1 MSRFR
6 DDLRD
11 YFEREAHVY
20 PVPNGLRSQ
29 VIAQARPRVGERHAP
44 SWLAAAIA
52 VVLSLAIVG
61 GLLAAGNLH
70 RLSTKPASTA
80 PKLLF
85 HDQLTGV
92 TKGRPFLP
100 APIGP
105 TLTIS
110 SYLLESNLPGNPG
123 QGTVYAVNPAIG
135 PSALA
140 VGKAFGV
147 TTLPTFADGQYLFPP
162 GSLTYVPATGTVAYT
177 RPSRSVRIDE
187 PGYFPRPITNSTA
200 AISMAA
206 DFLVAHGMFSRPEL
220 SAMPATATHINY
232 PGNIPLWSIHFLRT
246 LAAPSDRLWTGA
258 GAWLQVNDNQ
268 QINSVIVARS
278 PISGSLAVQL
288 IDAASAWH
296 EIALGHAYS
305 SAGLGNP
312 QVTSFRADSVQLC
325 YLEGGSWLIPMW
337 CFTDTT
343 TQGAD
348 FPISLF
354 YPAAQPGTF
363 DWSLPTPPAS
373 NTLQLHGPLTTDSS
387 KEIVGSGRGCGFGPP
402 LQFETN
408 AMTLADGQVVRVAF
422 TIAAQAS
429 SGGSYGATAPL
440 QQYGY
445 TPLTVAVGRN
455 ATVGAGNTINATS
468 GAVTVAYAD
477 AASGLFYGSVN
488 ANFSDGTVL
497 SGGWLCRV
505 GQ

>member
-11 YFEREAHVY
+11 YFEREAHMY

-61 GLLAAGNLH
+61 GLLAAGHLH
-70 RLSTKPASTA
+70 QLSTKPASAA
-80 PKLLF
+80 PNLLF
-85 HDQLTGV
+85 HDELTGV
-92 TKGRPFLP
+92 TTGRPFLP

-105 TLTIS
+105 SLTIS
-110 SYLLESNLPGNPG
+110 SYLLESNLPGNPSEDA
-123 QGTVYAVNPAIG
+123 VYAVNPAIG

-140 VGKAFGV
+140 VGRAFGV
-147 TTLPTFADGQYLFPP
+147 TTMPTFADGEYLFPP
-162 GSLTYVPATGTVAYT
+162 GNLTYVPATGTVAYT
-177 RPSRSVRIDE
+177 RPSRSVRLDE
-187 PGYFPRPITNSTA
+187 PGYFPKPITDSTA

-220 SAMPATATHINY
+220 ATMPGTATHTNN
-232 PGNIPLWSIHFLRT
+232 PGNIPTWSIHFVRT
-246 LAAPSDRLWTGA
+246 LDAPSDRLWTGA
-258 GAWLQVNDNQ
+258 GAWLQVNENQ
-268 QINSVIVARS
+268 QITSVTVARS
-278 PISGSLAVQL
+278 PISGSLAVPL

-312 QVTSFRADSVQLC
+312 QVSSFRASSVQLC
-325 YLEGGSWLIPMW
+325 YVEGGSWLIPMW

-354 YPAAQPGTF
+354 YPAAQSGTF
-363 DWSLPTPPAS
+363 DWSSPTPPAS
-373 NTLQLHGPLTTDSS
+373 NTLQLQGTLITDSN
-387 KEIVGSGRGCGFGPP
+387 KEVVGSGRGCAFGPP
-402 LQFETN
+402 LQLETN

-422 TIAAQAS
+422 TIAALAS
-429 SGGSYGATAPL
+429 SGGSYSATVPL
-440 QQYGY
+440 QQYGH
-445 TPLTVAVGRN
+445 TPLTIAVGRN
-455 ATVGAGNTINATS
+455 ATVGAGNAINATS
-468 GAVTVAYAD
+468 GAVIVAYAD